1 MEISSTLGIENRKE
15 ARCMGAENKGNHLT
29 KEERKIIAKGI
40 ESGATKTAIGRT
52 IGKDNSTIGKE
63 IVTLYHHSTA
73 S

>member
-1 MEISSTLGIENRKE
+1 
-15 ARCMGAENKGNHLT
+15 MGTENKGNHLT

-63 IVTLYHHSTA
+63 IKQHLKLAAKCVPTA
-73 S
+73 